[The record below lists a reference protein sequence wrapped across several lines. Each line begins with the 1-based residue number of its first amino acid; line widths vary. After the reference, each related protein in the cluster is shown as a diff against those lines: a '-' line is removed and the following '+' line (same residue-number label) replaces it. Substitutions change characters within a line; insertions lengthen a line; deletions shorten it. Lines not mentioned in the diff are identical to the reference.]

1 MGMNDHRLWPHM
13 MRKFK
18 ASLHPLFFKHFEAL
32 HVVHPS
38 WGVRI
43 LRLLLWPVAEDDF
56 WDYFYAHER
65 IEFLETYVDM
75 KKFKLPS
82 DIQEYDKW
90 LDKQAA
96 EMNEK
101 AKSSMGTGFGG
112 MGAGMTSP
120 EEEKKHKEQMDEL
133 QRLL

>member
-32 HVVHPS
+32 DVVHPS

-43 LRLLLWPVAEDDF
+43 LRLLLWPVAEDAF
-56 WDYFYAHER
+56 WDCFHAHER
-65 IEFLETYVDM
+65 IEFLETFVNM
-75 KKFKLPS
+75 KTFQLPS
-82 DIQEYDKW
+82 DICEYDKW

-96 EMNEK
+96 ELNEK
-101 AKSSMGTGFGG
+101 AKNNMGGFGSTG
-112 MGAGMTSP
+112 GGGGLSS
-120 EEEKKHKEQMDEL
+120 EDEKKQKEQLDEL
-133 QRLL
+133 KR